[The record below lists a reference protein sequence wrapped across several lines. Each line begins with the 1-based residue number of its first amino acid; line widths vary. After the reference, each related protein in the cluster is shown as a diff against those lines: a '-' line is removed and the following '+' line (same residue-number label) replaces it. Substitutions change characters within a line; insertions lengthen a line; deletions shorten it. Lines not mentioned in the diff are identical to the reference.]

1 MRKFY
6 LSALLCLMAIGA
18 NGQTKLDLGGR
29 AQLRQ
34 QRLLQAQGENS
45 DFAQYSTKLKSLMH
59 VDASH
64 ALAILKVDD
73 DATVQRLEENGVN
86 VMRHTLGFAFVSMP
100 ILLNIIESS
109 FTKAMLISLWL
120 FSITFAAS
128 ATFMLSAR

>member
-6 LSALLCLMAIGA
+6 LSALLCLMALGA
-18 NGQTKLDLGGR
+18 NGQTKLALGGR
-29 AQLRQ
+29 GQLRQ

-45 DFAQYSTKLKSLMH
+45 DVAQYSTKLKALMH

-86 VMRHTLGFAFVSMP
+86 VMRHTWGCAFV
-100 ILLNIIESS
+100 
-109 FTKAMLISLWL
+109 
-120 FSITFAAS
+120 
-128 ATFMLSAR
+128 